1 MLSLISRD
9 VLDPMLRGTEV
20 GKKKKREKRSAAV
33 SKWDRRK
40 KREVCA
46 QCNGHQAK
54 RKKGTRES
62 GQLGI
67 PIIVLLCFA
76 NI

>member
-46 QCNGHQAK
+46 LCNGHQAK
-54 RKKGTRES
+54 KKGTRES

-67 PIIVLLCFA
+67 PKIVLLCFA